1 MYGLDLAPPP
11 VGIRDE
17 HRKALRIS
25 SVAAPRESCNT
36 ELQSATSEEMNAQAL
51 KLRDF
56 IRYFKTG
63 EIDSEIQ
70 KSVNKRAVNTPR
82 PKPKASG
89 RQTRPSA

>member
-1 MYGLDLAPPP
+1 
-11 VGIRDE
+11 
-17 HRKALRIS
+17 
-25 SVAAPRESCNT
+25 
-36 ELQSATSEEMNAQAL
+36 MNAQAL